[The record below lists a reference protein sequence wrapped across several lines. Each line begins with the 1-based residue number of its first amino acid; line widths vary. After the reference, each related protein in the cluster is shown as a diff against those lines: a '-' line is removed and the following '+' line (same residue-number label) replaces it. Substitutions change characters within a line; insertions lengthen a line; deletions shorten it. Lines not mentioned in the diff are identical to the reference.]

1 MVRVLIAEDMH
12 MLRKALVALLEFEPD
27 IEVVAEFSN
36 GADILPRARQ
46 LRPDVA
52 ILDIDLPGVDGLTA
66 AAELHT
72 AVPECRTM
80 MLTSL
85 GRPGNLRRALAAHV
99 SGFLLKDSSPA
110 TLCDAIRAVARGER
124 VIDPQLALAAL
135 DDGPQPLTPRELEVL
150 RMASEGEEATR
161 IAARLFLS
169 VGTVRNYLTSAV
181 TKLNARNR
189 VDAIRIAREAGWL

>member
-1 MVRVLIAEDMH
+1 
-12 MLRKALVALLEFEPD
+12 
-27 IEVVAEFSN
+27 
-36 GADILPRARQ
+36 
-46 LRPDVA
+46 
-52 ILDIDLPGVDGLTA
+52 
-66 AAELHT
+66 
-72 AVPECRTM
+72 M

-99 SGFLLKDSSPA
+99 SGFLLKDSSPEK
-110 TLCDAIRAVARGER
+110 LSDAIRAVAKGER

-150 RMASEGEEATR
+150 RFAAKGEDSGQ
-161 IAARLFLS
+161 IAAKLFLS

-181 TKLNARNR
+181 TKLDARNR